1 MIKTREVG
9 GHYNNND
16 CGSEPKPHSNNEM
29 RGREEGKKAK
39 IKNAPTRAS
48 NLKRHLQRFHP
59 EVLKAVDEKDCIQT
73 NEPVPSSSSQTKEQR
88 TLQPSVARYF
98 VSDKVTVTMT
108 VDTFKKQIIEL
119 VVKDSVPIS
128 LFSRPAFMCLNG
140 EMARK
145 LGVSLER
152 ESIRKLVIEEAFK
165 QKEELKKTLKGR
177 FLFLKMDACTRHR
190 VNYFAINVRLVCD
203 KNEIV
208 TKTLAVKDTKA
219 HHTSEFLQ
227 VLVEKV
233 LQDYELKKEQVL
245 SVVTDNAS
253 NMISTIKLM
262 NESNDGDQQLELHS
276 GSTDTE
282 MFELEEHSIV
292 TEEQTEVASDEQQHD
307 SLDDRV
313 ETVSICSFIHHMRCV
328 VHTLQLAIRDRLQEG
343 HAAAL
348 IGKVRKLA
356 TVARTPK
363 VDSILKRRAGKG
375 AIIDQATRW
384 EYLMIQRLVELK
396 TFLVDMANPQLTLNE
411 SQWNQVTELEKLL
424 EHPFTVTKKLQ
435 AEDLTPGIF
444 LKEWKNL
451 MFRLSQRGG
460 LIASGIATS
469 MKRREELL
477 LQNNILL
484 EAVYVD
490 PMHRILLDNQ
500 QLSKGKEALFEIAVR
515 MKGLQNSQEEQ
526 EEFGRPATS
535 SPSSSTDEEFNF
547 EKYLD
552 HKDRTKRSRIEES
565 SPSKNTAS
573 TFQQNFSCA
582 LKEIE
587 KFDRS
592 SKITVQQ
599 AIPLYP
605 DIWSDYLYDG
615 EKLNKHDV
623 NILQH

>member
-1 MIKTREVG
+1 MSKKLHIKSAVFEHFTITQHRK
-9 GHYNNND
+9 HYVCQCMTND
-16 CGSEPKPHSNNEM
+16 PDENKCCEAKMSAYS
-29 RGREEGKKAK
+29 GKD
-39 IKNAPTRAS
+39 KNAPTRAS

-59 EVLKAVDEKDCIQT
+59 EVLKAVDEDCIQT

-119 VVKDSVPIS
+119 VVKDSVTIS
-128 LFSRPAFMCLNG
+128 LFSRPAFMCLNR
-140 EMARK
+140 EIARK
-145 LGVSLER
+145 LSVSLER

-165 QKEELKKTLKGR
+165 KRKNLKKTLKGR

-190 VNYFAINVRLVCD
+190 VNYFAINVRFVCD

-233 LQDYELKKEQVL
+233 LQDHELKKEQVL

-253 NMISTIKLM
+253 
-262 NESNDGDQQLELHS
+262 
-276 GSTDTE
+276 
-282 MFELEEHSIV
+282 
-292 TEEQTEVASDEQQHD
+292 
-307 SLDDRV
+307 
-313 ETVSICSFIHHMRCV
+313 HMRCV
-328 VHTLQLAIRDRLQEG
+328 VHTLQLAIRDSLQEG

-384 EYLMIQRLVELK
+384 GSTYLMIQRLVELK
-396 TFLVDMANPQLTLNE
+396 TFLVDMANPQLTPNE

-444 LKEWKNL
+444 LKQWKNL
-451 MFRLSQRGG
+451 MFHLSQRGG

-484 EAVYVD
+484 AAVYVD
-490 PMHRILLDNQ
+490 PVHQILLDDQ
-500 QLSKGKEALFEIAVR
+500 QLSKGKEALFKIAVR

-535 SPSSSTDEEFNF
+535 SPSSSTDKEFNF

-552 HKDRTKRSRIEES
+552 HKDREKRSRIEEES

-582 LKEIE
+582 LKEID

-623 NILQH
+623 NILQQ

>member
-1 MIKTREVG
+1 MSKKRHIKSSVFEHFTITQDRK
-9 GHYNNND
+9 HYVCQCITND
-16 CGSEPKPHSNNEM
+16 PGENKCCE
-29 RGREEGKKAK
+29 AK
-39 IKNAPTRAS
+39 ISAYSGKDKNAPTRAS

-108 VDTFKKQIIEL
+108 VHTFKKQIIEL
-119 VVKDSVPIS
+119 VVKDSVLPIS
-128 LFSRPAFMCLNG
+128 LFSRPGFMCLNG

-152 ESIRKLVIEEAFK
+152 ESIRKLVTEEAFK

-190 VNYFAINVRLVCD
+190 VNYFAINVRFVCD

-227 VLVEKV
+227 VLVEMV

-253 NMISTIKLM
+253 DMISTIKLM
-262 NESNDGDQQLELHS
+262 NESNDGDQQLEEHS
-276 GSTDTE
+276 GFTDTE
-282 MFELEEHSIV
+282 MFEIEKHSIV

-307 SLDDRV
+307 SLDDLV
-313 ETVSICSFIHHMRCV
+313 ETVSIRSFIHHMRCV
-328 VHTLQLAIRDRLQEG
+328 VHTLQLAIRDSLQEG

-384 EYLMIQRLVELK
+384 GSTYLMIQRLVELK
-396 TFLVDMANPQLTLNE
+396 PFLVDMANPQLTLNE

-424 EHPFTVTKKLQ
+424 EHPFTVTKRLQ
-435 AEDLTPGIF
+435 AEDFTPGIF

-477 LQNNILL
+477 LQNNVPLA
-484 EAVYVD
+484 AVYVD
-490 PMHRILLDNQ
+490 PMHRILLDDQ
-500 QLSKGKEALFEIAVR
+500 QLTKEYYFLFYLNRCHPRPLVMGSPLEEKHLPNGNISPAEFLRFRYLTDLSRTPAVSIVPRVPLMNRLSK
-515 MKGLQNSQEEQ
+515 M
-526 EEFGRPATS
+526 
-535 SPSSSTDEEFNF
+535 
-547 EKYLD
+547 
-552 HKDRTKRSRIEES
+552 
-565 SPSKNTAS
+565 
-573 TFQQNFSCA
+573 
-582 LKEIE
+582 
-587 KFDRS
+587 
-592 SKITVQQ
+592 
-599 AIPLYP
+599 
-605 DIWSDYLYDG
+605 
-615 EKLNKHDV
+615 
-623 NILQH
+623 

>member
-1 MIKTREVG
+1 MT
-9 GHYNNND
+9 ND
-16 CGSEPKPHSNNEM
+16 PDENKCCE
-29 RGREEGKKAK
+29 AK
-39 IKNAPTRAS
+39 ISAYSGKDKNAPTRAS

-59 EVLKAVDEKDCIQT
+59 EVLKAVDEKDCTQT
-73 NEPVPSSSSQTKEQR
+73 KEPVPSSSSQTEEQR

-145 LGVSLER
+145 LDVSLER

-177 FLFLKMDACTRHR
+177 FVFLKMDACTRHR
-190 VNYFAINVRLVCD
+190 VNYFAINVRFVCD
-203 KNEIV
+203 KNEII

-262 NESNDGDQQLELHS
+262 NESNDGDQQLEEHS

-282 MFELEEHSIV
+282 MFEIEEHSIV
-292 TEEQTEVASDEQQHD
+292 TEEQTEVASDELQHD
-307 SLDDRV
+307 SLDNLV
-313 ETVSICSFIHHMRCV
+313 ETVSICS
-328 VHTLQLAIRDRLQEG
+328 RDSLQEG

-384 EYLMIQRLVELK
+384 GSTYLMIQRLVELK

-444 LKEWKNL
+444 LKEWRNL

-484 EAVYVD
+484 AAVYVD
-490 PMHRILLDNQ
+490 PMHRILLDDQ

-535 SPSSSTDEEFNF
+535 SASSSTDEEFNI

-552 HKDRTKRSRIEES
+552 HKDRAKRSRIEEEL

-605 DIWSDYLYDG
+605 DIVRDVARVVTALPPTQVSVERLFSALKIIRSDLRASMKEDLT
-615 EKLNKHDV
+615 EA
-623 NILQH
+623 ILFLRTNV